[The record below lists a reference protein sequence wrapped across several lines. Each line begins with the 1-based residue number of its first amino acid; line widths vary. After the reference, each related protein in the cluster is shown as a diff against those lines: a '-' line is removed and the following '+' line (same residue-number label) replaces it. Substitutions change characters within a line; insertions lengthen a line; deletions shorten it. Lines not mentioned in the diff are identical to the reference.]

1 MIYSSPATHAHQR
14 LPCVRG
20 AMVSRFVLRAIEADY
35 IIDHNPST
43 GIYFVQHVNVC
54 IVVRQSRAAYIHRG
68 TKKDIKINITSF

>member
-43 GIYFVQHVNVC
+43 GIIILC
-54 IVVRQSRAAYIHRG
+54 AACDRVYCR
-68 TKKDIKINITSF
+68 